1 MVGVFPTGLSTNVDN
16 FPVRLSLQ
24 VFVSKAN
31 NILDKLRQYLLTA
44 IWLGVY
50 SSHSVGKSGWKWIMN
65 SARESHEPVLV
76 DEILFWLQ
84 CKPGGVYV
92 DCTLGYAGLA
102 TRILER
108 TAPTGILVGIDRDAT
123 ALSES
128 RSRLQ
133 DVLSRVRLRHA
144 NFSELK
150 TVVADNGLSQVDGV
164 IFDLG
169 VSSPQLDRP
178 ERGFS
183 FREDGPLDMRMD
195 QREGRTAADLVRD
208 LPETELADVIYQLG
222 EERYSRRIARAIVQ
236 ARMQGE
242 IRTTGELAAVVER
255 AVPASYRHGRIHC
268 ATRTFQALRIA
279 VNRELDVLEP
289 ALRDAVDILVPGGR
303 VCAISFHSLE
313 DRIVKHTFRAMANG
327 PDASVTVLTKKP
339 VIASDDERNHNPRSR
354 SAKLRVV
361 ERIAKESM
369 S

>member
-1 MVGVFPTGLSTNVDN
+1 MD
-16 FPVRLSLQ
+16 
-24 VFVSKAN
+24 
-31 NILDKLRQYLLTA
+31 
-44 IWLGVY
+44 
-50 SSHSVGKSGWKWIMN
+50 
-65 SARESHEPVLV
+65 SARGSHEPVLV

-102 TRILER
+102 TRILDH
-108 TAPTGILVGIDRDAT
+108 TAPDGILVGIDRDAA
-123 ALSES
+123 ALAES
-128 RSRLQ
+128 RARLH
-133 DVLSRVRLRHA
+133 DVMARVRLKHG

-150 TVVADNGLSQVDGV
+150 TMVAETGLLRVDGV

-195 QREGRTAADLVRD
+195 QREGRTAADLIRD
-208 LPETELADVIYQLG
+208 LPETELADVMYQLG

-236 ARMQGE
+236 ARVQGAIE
-242 IRTTGELAAVVER
+242 TTRELAAVVER

-279 VNRELDVLEP
+279 VNRELDVLES
-289 ALRDAVDILVPGGR
+289 ALRDAVDILSPGGR
-303 VCAISFHSLE
+303 LCAVSFHSLE
-313 DRIVKHTFRAMANG
+313 DRIVKHTFRALANG
-327 PDASVTVLTKKP
+327 PEASVRVLTKKP
-339 VIASDDERNHNPRSR
+339 VIASEVERDHNPRSR

-361 ERIAKESM
+361 ERLSKESVQ
-369 S
+369 